1 MGMVSR
7 IRWTG
12 GGDGDE
18 EGDGVAGWE
27 GLREVGKDRGTRN
40 LARLLESMLH
50 ADRALKM
57 DVRHFF
63 RERKM
68 SQT

>member
-1 MGMVSR
+1 VRVGRGMGLG

-27 GLREVGKDRGTRN
+27 GLREVKKDRGTHN
-40 LARLLESMLH
+40 IAELLESPTASFPRCSM
-50 ADRALKM
+50 
-57 DVRHFF
+57 
-63 RERKM
+63 RKS
-68 SQT
+68 SQDGR